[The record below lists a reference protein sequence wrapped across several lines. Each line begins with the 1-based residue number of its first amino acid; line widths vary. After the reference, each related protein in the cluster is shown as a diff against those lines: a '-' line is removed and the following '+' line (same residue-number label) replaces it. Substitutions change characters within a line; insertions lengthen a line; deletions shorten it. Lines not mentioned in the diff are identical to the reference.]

1 MKLSAYHYAVAL
13 RGAVAGTRYTLP
25 MSWPVATDYLI
36 SLEACTLSP
45 DPPDAAALE
54 PFLMLMVIHPH
65 QVPDALFMFLGPVG
79 WQLRLYPPEQ
89 TSDGVETVHDL
100 DSLADALGLVA
111 VTILSSKS
119 LLAEAKRQGFCP
131 PRGYNRRRGDRA

>member
-13 RGAVAGTRYTLP
+13 RGLVAGTRYTLP
-25 MSWPVATDYLI
+25 MLAGGYGL
-36 SLEACTLSP
+36 P
-45 DPPDAAALE
+45 DFPRGLYTQPRSARCRALE

>member
-1 MKLSAYHYAVAL
+1 MTCRTVDPCECRANDVESHLVAVKCQHN
-13 RGAVAGTRYTLP
+13 
-25 MSWPVATDYLI
+25 
-36 SLEACTLSP
+36 LEACTLSP

-89 TSDGVETVHDL
+89 MSDGVETVHDL